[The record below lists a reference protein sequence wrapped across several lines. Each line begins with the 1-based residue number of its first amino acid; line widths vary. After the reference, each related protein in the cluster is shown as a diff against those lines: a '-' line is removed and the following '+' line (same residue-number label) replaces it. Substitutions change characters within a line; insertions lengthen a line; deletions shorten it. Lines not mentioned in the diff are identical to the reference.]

1 MYKKLFDI
9 VDSWRLRIDWI
20 WVDKNDVFG
29 ALFELF
35 DSFELTD
42 LLDLVS
48 LFYFTKMVIW
58 IACMQDQ

>member
-20 WVDKNDVFG
+20 WVDKNDIFG
-29 ALFELF
+29 TLFELF
-35 DSFELTD
+35 DSFEFTY

-48 LFYFTKMVIW
+48 LFYFAKMVVR